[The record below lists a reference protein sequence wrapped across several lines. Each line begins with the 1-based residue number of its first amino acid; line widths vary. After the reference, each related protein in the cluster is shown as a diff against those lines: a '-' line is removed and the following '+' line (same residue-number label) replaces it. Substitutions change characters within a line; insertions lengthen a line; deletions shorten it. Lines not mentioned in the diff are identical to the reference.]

1 MDTVLY
7 FTKGYTP
14 HDFNF
19 ISTIVSYYKVAYLTL
34 EDFDIEERPFPE
46 GVHRVSW
53 PCGGKFI
60 NPEENIGSKFGE
72 VIAKVKPIVV
82 HAGPILTCTYVA
94 ALSSGSIPIVAVSW
108 GYDIMKDYNANLTN
122 RMVGRWT
129 LERCHAVICDC
140 QPVEDVIARLT
151 RAKIFRFPWGI
162 NLSLFTGREAGKD
175 KKLLPTSEYLNF
187 DEEIENPF
195 IILSLR
201 NHYPV
206 YNLETLIKAFLA
218 AAIDIPN
225 ICLIVG
231 GDGAL
236 RGELEDL
243 VDNSSISCGRKRIKF
258 TGCLKRN
265 EVKQAM
271 LCSDLYVSTS
281 LTDGS
286 SVTLLEAMACNMPVL
301 VSDIPGNREWVQ
313 SGVNGFLFPAK
324 DTDALKEN
332 IFQLSSLKEEELVR
346 LGSAGRR
353 KVEEKGNWETNRS
366 KIIMS
371 YQHGLAL
378 KGSY

>member
-1 MDTVLY
+1 MKLELY
-7 FTKGYTP
+7 
-14 HDFNF
+14 
-19 ISTIVSYYKVAYLTL
+19 SA
-34 EDFDIEERPFPE
+34 
-46 GVHRVSW
+46 
-53 PCGGKFI
+53 
-60 NPEENIGSKFGE
+60 
-72 VIAKVKPIVV
+72 
-82 HAGPILTCTYVA
+82 
-94 ALSSGSIPIVAVSW
+94 
-108 GYDIMKDYNANLTN
+108 
-122 RMVGRWT
+122 
-129 LERCHAVICDC
+129 
-140 QPVEDVIARLT
+140 
-151 RAKIFRFPWGI
+151 
-162 NLSLFTGREAGKD
+162 
-175 KKLLPTSEYLNF
+175 
-187 DEEIENPF
+187 EI
-195 IILSLR
+195 
-201 NHYPV
+201 
-206 YNLETLIKAFLA
+206 
-218 AAIDIPN
+218 N

-371 YQHGLAL
+371 YQHVLAL